1 MSTPAVSVGSGR
13 AAMPFIL
20 VAVLFDMVSI
30 GIIVPVLPELVGS
43 LSHSPSEQAFWVGV
57 VSFAFAIASFIGA
70 PVLGALSDR
79 YGRRPVLL
87 LGFCGLGLNFFA
99 TALATELWML
109 IAVRLLG
116 GAMQANAAVANAY
129 VADITAP
136 EDRARRFGMLGAMF
150 GLGFILGPATG
161 GALGAIDIHLPF
173 FVAGVLSM
181 LNLAYGWF
189 VLPESLPADKRRPF
203 SWTAVNPLASIR
215 ALIGLEGVGKLVV
228 VLACTALAQGVLYNS
243 WVLYTTFKFG
253 WGSQENGA
261 SLAAVGVM
269 SVLVQGFLLGRLLKW
284 MPAHRLAVIGLVSS
298 TAAYLLWGLAT
309 EGWMMVAVVA
319 ANLLGFT
326 VTASLQSVVSS
337 AADAT
342 RQGQTLGTAS
352 ALNSLMAVL
361 APVLVAPLLM
371 LAADMPRGHP
381 GQGLP
386 LYFGAVLQ
394 GIGLVVAWWHF
405 RHDARYRAAP
415 AAAANPLS

>member
-1 MSTPAVSVGSGR
+1 
-13 AAMPFIL
+13 
-20 VAVLFDMVSI
+20 
-30 GIIVPVLPELVGS
+30 
-43 LSHSPSEQAFWVGV
+43 
-57 VSFAFAIASFIGA
+57 
-70 PVLGALSDR
+70 
-79 YGRRPVLL
+79 
-87 LGFCGLGLNFFA
+87 
-99 TALATELWML
+99 
-109 IAVRLLG
+109 
-116 GAMQANAAVANAY
+116 
-129 VADITAP
+129 
-136 EDRARRFGMLGAMF
+136 
-150 GLGFILGPATG
+150 
-161 GALGAIDIHLPF
+161 
-173 FVAGVLSM
+173 VLSM

-415 AAAANPLS
+415 AAAANSLS